1 MIRPIITLRRVRI
14 IVDIDTQRDF
24 LVANGKMCTRNHPV
38 VLANIR
44 RLTAWARLKNIRM
57 ISTARIN
64 PKDHSRLDFCV
75 EGTPGQEKVPYT
87 IRNRHISFAADGC
100 TDLPRDILRRYD
112 QIIVSKRCDDPF
124 DEPRADR
131 ILSELKVT
139 EFIVFG
145 VLTECSVK
153 ATVLGLLARRRNVT
167 VITDAV
173 GYCDKETADIA
184 LRQMEAKGANM
195 IDTKTAL
202 GASHLHMVGACDCD
216 MCRGKSSC
224 DCRVRA

>member
-1 MIRPIITLRRVRI
+1 MIRPVITLRRIRI
-14 IVDIDTQRDF
+14 IVDIDTQRDY
-24 LVANGKMCTRNHPV
+24 LLANGTLCARNHPS

-44 RLTAWARLKNIRM
+44 RLMAWARLKNIRM

-64 PKDHSRLDFCV
+64 PANHSRLDFCV
-75 EGTPGQEKVPYT
+75 EGTAGQKKVPYT
-87 IRNRHISFAADGC
+87 IRNRHISFTADGC

-112 QIIVSKRCDDPF
+112 QIIVDKRCDDPF

-139 EFIVFG
+139 EFVVFG
-145 VLTECSVK
+145 ALTECAVK
-153 ATVLGLLARRRNVT
+153 STVLGLLARRRNVT

-173 GYCDKETADIA
+173 GYRDKELADIA

-202 GASHLHMVGACDCD
+202 GPSHLHLVGVCDCD
-216 MCRGKSSC
+216 ICRGKA
-224 DCRVRA
+224 DCHYRVRA